1 MWNLISGAWT
11 IAGFIKMY
19 TDKRKRAKLKKKK
32 K

>member
-19 TDKRKRAKLKKKK
+19 TDKRVKLKKKK

>member
-19 TDKRKRAKLKKKK
+19 TDKRKRAKKKK
-32 K
+32 